1 VGVRPEARVSRR
13 PRVRAALRLAAL
25 GVACALALLASHSFA
40 DDFDDE
46 SEPWPVVRQ
55 AWSAADVRRLEVR
68 FPVGSLEV
76 VGTDGDSVFV
86 QLEPECHVGSWQ
98 DCEKVSRR
106 IGVRSRARRGTLE
119 LSIVGKRWFDT
130 SRVQIRGRIE
140 VPRSLA
146 LELDM
151 KVGELEVTGVGSNA
165 ELKLGVGEATVRRP
179 EQGLESARVDVGI
192 GEAMLVQGGRSRDHA
207 GVFGSGLRWR
217 EGRGTAA
224 LALRVG
230 IGEASVYLD

>member
-1 VGVRPEARVSRR
+1 VDVRPEARVSR
-13 PRVRAALRLAAL
+13 PALVRAAVGIAAL
-25 GVACALALLASHSFA
+25 GAACVLALGATRAFA

-46 SEPWPVVRQ
+46 LEPWPVVRQ
-55 AWSAADVRRLEVR
+55 AWSVADVRRLQVR

-76 VGTDGDSVFV
+76 VGTDGDSVIV

-130 SRVQIRGRIE
+130 SRVQIRGRLE

-146 LELDM
+146 LELEM

-165 ELKLGVGEATVRRP
+165 EFRLDVGEATVRRP
-179 EQGLESARVDVGI
+179 EKGLQSARVAVWI
-192 GEAMLVQGGRSRDHA
+192 GEAMLVQGGRSRDHS
-207 GVFGSGLRWR
+207 GVFGSGLHWR
-217 EGRGTAA
+217 DGSGTAA